1 MVITSYVIALRAPST
16 FKRCRPLGALLQH
29 RAKHQRY
36 PRNAPKTKCAAST
49 KKTVRLP
56 ACASAQRGSNFFLL
70 LLLHLR
76 GAFGWQQP
84 GLATLQTEVFEKEAD
99 LGRTAV
105 DASQCCEHRDCFV
118 DRLRWMRPSLGFNSV
133 PMRI

>member
-1 MVITSYVIALRAPST
+1 M
-16 FKRCRPLGALLQH
+16 RCIYKKDRPLTSVCLGSAGLQ
-29 RAKHQRY
+29 
-36 PRNAPKTKCAAST
+36 
-49 KKTVRLP
+49 L
-56 ACASAQRGSNFFLL
+56 FLL